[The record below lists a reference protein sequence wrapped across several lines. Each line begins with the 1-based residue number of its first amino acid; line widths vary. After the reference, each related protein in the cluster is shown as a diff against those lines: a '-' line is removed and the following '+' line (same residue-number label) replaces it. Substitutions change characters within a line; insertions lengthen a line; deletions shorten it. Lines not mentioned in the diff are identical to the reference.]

1 MTSEQNIPKPEFGG
15 RATDTQVAALT
26 EALIRLEAKI
36 DVVLQR
42 HEGKIDDLTR
52 RQAEN
57 TSALRDNSER
67 ITQNTLSLAEAR
79 ATVTGLAEDV
89 RGLEKQNSERG
100 GNTAAW
106 AAVAVAVLA
115 VVISPILTALLG
127 R

>member
-1 MTSEQNIPKPEFGG
+1 MSDLIPEPKS
-15 RATDTQVAALT
+15 TQDTASQTAALT

-79 ATVTGLAEDV
+79 ASLSGLGEDV
-89 RGLEKQNSERG
+89 RALEQTNAGRST
-100 GNTAAW
+100 NAASW
-106 AAVAVAVLA
+106 AAVAVAVAA
-115 VVISPILTALLG
+115 VVLSPILSALLG
-127 R
+127 H